1 MDAKKHY
8 INVMSK
14 RMIRRIINDVVYSD
28 ILSQVIRDPN
38 ELVADTANSVEK
50 GDNSKK
56 CETKQ
61 NMFDAKMCCFVFCHK
76 ILCALP

>member
-1 MDAKKHY
+1 
-8 INVMSK
+8 
-14 RMIRRIINDVVYSD
+14 MIQRIINDHVYSD

-38 ELVADTANSVEK
+38 EAVADTARSMEK

-61 NMFDAKMCCFVFCHK
+61 NVFDAKMCCFVFQHK
-76 ILCALP
+76 ILCAPP